1 MSERKW
7 SVSVLVDGENVLN
20 ISSDD
25 LSGVSNVTDFRKE
38 IIDAA
43 EHLIAFIGR
52 EDSVFVIPDSETD

>member
-7 SVSVLVDGENVLN
+7 SVEVCVDGENVLN

-43 EHLIAFIGR
+43 EHLIAFTGR
-52 EDSVFVIPDSETD
+52 EDSVFVIPDAETD